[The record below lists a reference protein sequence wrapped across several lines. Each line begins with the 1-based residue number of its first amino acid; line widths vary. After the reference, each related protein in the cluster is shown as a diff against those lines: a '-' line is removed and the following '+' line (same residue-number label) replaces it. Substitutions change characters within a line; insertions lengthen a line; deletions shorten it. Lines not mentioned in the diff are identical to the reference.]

1 VDTSI
6 DPADQGHGTGV
17 SACFC
22 GLLLVDKHVIVR
34 EALAVLLGQRADL
47 RVLAQASTLSDT
59 VGLAVFPDV
68 IVTELELPDASGE
81 EVVRVLRSS
90 FGRAAILILTQVT
103 QPAKVERVL
112 AAGADGY
119 VLKTAEVED
128 LLAGINAVARGETYL
143 QPSLGVEVA
152 RHDHG
157 RDAGEAGAL
166 KLSPREESVLRLLA
180 LGHTNAEIAR
190 LVGVSRRTVESH
202 RAHIHQKLG
211 SQTRAEL
218 VRFAHTSGLLDDL
231 G

>member
-1 VDTSI
+1 M
-6 DPADQGHGTGV
+6 DPADQGDGAGM
-17 SACFC
+17 SAHIS
-22 GLLLVDKHVIVR
+22 GLLLVDNHVIVR
-34 EALAVLLGQRADL
+34 EALGALLGQHADL

-59 VGLAVFPDV
+59 VGLAVAPDV
-68 IVTELELPDASGE
+68 IITELELPDATGE

-90 FGRAAILILTQVT
+90 FGRAAILILTLVT

-112 AAGADGY
+112 AVGADGY
-119 VLKTAEVED
+119 VLKTARVED
-128 LLAGINAVARGETYL
+128 LLAGIHAVARGETYL

-157 RDAGEAGAL
+157 RDAGEVGGV
-166 KLSPREESVLRLLA
+166 KLSAREESVLRLLA

-218 VRFAHTSGLLDDL
+218 VRFAHASGLLDDL

>member
-1 VDTSI
+1 M
-6 DPADQGHGTGV
+6 DPADQDGAGV
-17 SACFC
+17 SARIS
-22 GLLLVDKHVIVR
+22 GLLLVDNHVIVR
-34 EALAVLLGQRADL
+34 EALGVLLGQHADL

-59 VGLAVFPDV
+59 VGLAVAPDV
-68 IVTELELPDASGE
+68 IITELELPDASGE

-90 FGRAAILILTQVT
+90 FGRASILILTLVT

-112 AAGADGY
+112 AVGADGY
-119 VLKTAEVED
+119 VLKTARVED
-128 LLAGINAVARGETYL
+128 LLAGIRAVARGETYL

-157 RDAGEAGAL
+157 RDAGEAGGV
-166 KLSPREESVLRLLA
+166 KLSPGRRACSASWRWDTPTPRLPGWWGSA
-180 LGHTNAEIAR
+180 AAPWR
-190 LVGVSRRTVESH
+190 SH

-231 G
+231 E